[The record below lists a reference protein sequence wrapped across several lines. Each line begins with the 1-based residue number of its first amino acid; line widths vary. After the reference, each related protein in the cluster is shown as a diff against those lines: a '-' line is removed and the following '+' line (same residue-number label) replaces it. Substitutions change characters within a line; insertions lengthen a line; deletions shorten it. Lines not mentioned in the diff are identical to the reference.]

1 MQITR
6 TIGLAAVAIA
16 SLAATD
22 AQAVLVGTPGLPG
35 QSVGFPFGA
44 NPGGRYQQVYDS
56 SLFTGGAVSV
66 TGLSFYSAS
75 TPAALASGSF
85 TLSLS
90 TTSRGVDQ
98 LAAPFDSNVGSDS
111 AAVFSGAL
119 PALSGGQLT
128 FTLATPF
135 TYQPAAGN
143 LLLDVQ
149 SAASTTPGA
158 FFSTDSSVASSR
170 LFSTGAALTPDPRAL
185 VTNII
190 TVPAVGGGVAV
201 PEPASLAL
209 VGAGLLGL
217 AGLRRRVAG

>member
-6 TIGLAAVAIA
+6 TIGLAAVVIV

-22 AQAVLVGTPGLPG
+22 AQAVLVGTPGQAG

-56 SLFTGGAVSV
+56 SLFTTGAVSV

-75 TPAALASGSF
+75 APATLASGPF

-98 LAAPFDSNVGSDS
+98 LASPFDSNVGANS
-111 AAVFSGAL
+111 ATVFSGTL

-128 FTLATPF
+128 FNLATPF

-170 LFSTGAALTPDPRAL
+170 LFSTGGALTPDPRAL

-190 TVPAVGGGVAV
+190 TVPAVAAAV

-209 VGAGLLGL
+209 LGAGLLGL